1 MPGRR
6 PLDGPP
12 ALGERT
18 SSTPGPRLPHETT
31 RSTPGPR
38 WPDETTRSTP
48 RARSGGQSTRST
60 PHARSL
66 GQSTVEVV
74 GMLPVLAIVAFAALQ
89 ILAAGL
95 AAELADHAAEA
106 GAVAILEGTDPQDAA
121 KHAIPGWS
129 GAHVDVAVHGKTVRV
144 RVRPP
149 AVVRSVGN
157 LLASTAEAK
166 AAPR

>member
-1 MPGRR
+1 MPG
-6 PLDGPP
+6 GPSGVRSV
-12 ALGERT
+12 GEAT
-18 SSTPGPRLPHETT
+18 C
-31 RSTPGPR
+31 
-38 WPDETTRSTP
+38 
-48 RARSGGQSTRST
+48 ST
-60 PHARSL
+60 PHASSR

-74 GMLPVLAIVAFAALQ
+74 GMLPLLAIVAFAALQ

-106 GAVAILEGTDPQDAA
+106 GAVAILEGTDPHDAA
-121 KHAIPGWS
+121 KRAIPDWS

-149 AVVRSVGN
+149 AVVRSVGS

>member
-1 MPGRR
+1 MPGSR
-6 PLDGPP
+6 PFGAPRPP
-12 ALGERT
+12 GQSIG
-18 SSTPGPRLPHETT
+18 SS
-31 RSTPGPR
+31 SQ
-38 WPDETTRSTP
+38 
-48 RARSGGQSTRST
+48 ARCPGQSTRST
-60 PHARSL
+60 PHARCP

-74 GMLPVLAIVAFAALQ
+74 AMLPLLAIVAFAALQ

-106 GAVAILEGTDPQDAA
+106 GAVAILEGTDPHDAA
-121 KHAIPGWS
+121 KRAIPGWS

-157 LLASTAEAK
+157 LLAG
-166 AAPR
+166 AAMTDRFAGLASGR

>member
-1 MPGRR
+1 MPGSR
-6 PLDGPP
+6 PVGAPCPP
-12 ALGERT
+12 GQSIG
-18 SSTPGPRLPHETT
+18 SSSHA
-31 RSTPGPR
+31 R
-38 WPDETTRSTP
+38 WP
-48 RARSGGQSTRST
+48 GQSTRST
-60 PHARSL
+60 PHRSP

-74 GMLPVLAIVAFAALQ
+74 AMLPLLAIVAFAALQ

-106 GAVAILEGTDPQDAA
+106 GAVAILEGTDPHDAA
-121 KHAIPGWS
+121 KRAIPGWS
-129 GAHVDVAVHGKTVRV
+129 GAHVDVAIHGKTVRV

-157 LLASTAEAK
+157 LLASTAEAR